1 MPRILK
7 VSLLGQSI
15 LREKAK
21 PVLNVNDPV
30 IQKLIDNMIKTFEKR
45 KGVGIAAPQVNKPY
59 RLFIISSQ
67 PSLRCPDIPI
77 IKPMAII
84 NPVIKSVS
92 YEMEK
97 DWESCLS
104 IPGIRG
110 LVSRHKSLT
119 VTFTNRNGQM
129 EEMFLEGFIARV
141 FQHEYDHIEGIVYLD
156 RADPLDLVME
166 EVYQNNVNAKK

>member
-1 MPRILK
+1 MPRIMK

-45 KGVGIAAPQVNKPY
+45 KGVGIAAPQVDKPY

-67 PSLRCPDIPI
+67 PSLRCPDIPV
-77 IKPMAII
+77 IKPIAII

-129 EEMFLEGFIARV
+129 EEMFFEGFIARV